1 MLENQVKIAFLAI
14 GSNLGNKEKN
24 ICLAKYKL
32 QSNDVKL
39 IKSSSNYETLSWP
52 NKKDPKFINTV
63 IKINTKLSPIA
74 LMQKCLNIEND
85 LGRKRS
91 KKNEPRICDI
101 DIIDYDQK
109 ILKGANNKKLILP
122 HPEMHKR
129 NFVLLPLYE
138 IAKSWIH
145 PVKKKKINKLIKLL
159 DIEDLRT
166 IKLI

>member
-32 QSNDVKL
+32 QANDVKL

-63 IKINTKLSPIA
+63 IKISTILSPMA
-74 LMQKCLNIEND
+74 LMQKCLNIESD

-109 ILKGANNKKLILP
+109 IFKGTNNKKLILP

>member
-32 QSNDVKL
+32 LSNDVKL

-52 NKKDPKFINTV
+52 NKKKPKFINTV
-63 IKINTKLSPIA
+63 IKISTILSPMA
-74 LMQKCLNIEND
+74 LMQKCLNIESD

-109 ILKGANNKKLILP
+109 ILKGNNNKKLILP

-138 IAKSWIH
+138 IARSWIH
-145 PVKKKKINKLIKLL
+145 PVKKKKIDKLIKLL